1 MSNCLS
7 KLSVVV
13 DTVEPKRTFYEKND
27 SKCPYVNKVKVDANK
42 ITI

>member
-13 DTVEPKRTFYEKND
+13 DTVEPKRTFYEKNEY
-27 SKCPYVNKVKVDANK
+27 KCPYVTKKVDAIK